1 VVVVV
6 VVEVVVDVEA
16 EVVVVVVV
24 VEEDVV
30 VVEEDVVVEAEVQAL
45 KKHIIKSLKTNFNQF
60 LNKIFTLISSAT
72 GRHMHMS

>member
-1 VVVVV
+1 VVVVVVV
-6 VVEVVVDVEA
+6 VVEE
-16 EVVVVVVV
+16 EVVV

-30 VVEEDVVVEAEVQAL
+30 VVVVVVVEAEVQAL

-72 GRHMHMS
+72 GCRMHMS